1 MTPSER
7 IVGTINSPILHT
19 LHISLGISKKQI
31 RQLITFANT
40 DQEVVRQTSDPKRFA
55 NLEAYEQW
63 RKKGRTVYTLTNEK
77 EDLLGILW
85 IGEESLPDE
94 QFIKSFDQTLYG
106 VTFAIRL
113 YGQARGKGLTQTFMK
128 QAFTDF
134 QTTNPTEHPGIW
146 LETSESNTPA
156 VKSYTKFGFEQAAGA
171 DEHGRILMI
180 LPQSLNSRE
189 SLTT

>member
-7 IVGTINSPILHT
+7 IVGTINSPTVHT
-19 LHISLGISKKQI
+19 LHINLGISEKQI

-40 DQEVVRQTSDPKRFA
+40 DPEVMHQTSDHKRFA

-94 QFIKSFDQTLYG
+94 QFTKSFDQALYG

-113 YGQARGKGLTQTFMK
+113 YGQARGHGLTQTFMK
-128 QAFTDF
+128 QTFTDF
-134 QTTNPTEHPGIW
+134 QTTNPTKHPSIW
-146 LETSESNTPA
+146 LETSENNTPA
-156 VKSYTKFGFEQAAGA
+156 VKSYTKFGFEQAAGP

-180 LPQSLNSRE
+180 LPQSLNTR
-189 SLTT
+189 